1 MATEHPV
8 GTITLG
14 ELNIINTVRILWMEF
29 IMWSRA
35 FITSVV
41 AGNGDVEAVG
51 LKLYN
56 IPNDFGNLF
65 SIFFGPQAGYRM
77 EQLFTE
83 QILIGLDI
91 INAQQNNDIEH
102 VDEATKRFD
111 RNTNEI
117 STYLAQLNPF
127 WDEKVWNDM
136 FAEFAKAKV
145 FETIAIATGNFEE
158 SIRLSDALQY
168 QAMNMADYMA
178 NGIIN
183 YVKG

>member
-1 MATEHPV
+1 MAEEHTDS
-8 GTITLG
+8 TITLG
-14 ELNIINTVRILWMEF
+14 ELNIINTVRTLWMEF

-35 FITSVV
+35 FVTSVV
-41 AGNGDVEAVG
+41 SGYGDVEAVG
-51 LKLYN
+51 LKLYDL
-56 IPNDFGNLF
+56 PNEFGNLF
-65 SIFFGPQAGYRM
+65 SIFFGAQAGYRID
-77 EQLFTE
+77 QLFTE

-91 INAQQNNDIEH
+91 IRAQQEGDLEH
-102 VDEATKRFD
+102 VDEATRRFD
-111 RNTNEI
+111 RNTNET
-117 STYLAQLNPF
+117 SAYLAQINPY
-127 WDEKVWNDM
+127 WDEKVWNDL

-158 SIRLSDALQY
+158 SVHLSDALQY

>member
-1 MATEHPV
+1 MEAEHSDNI
-8 GTITLG
+8 ITRG
-14 ELNIINTVRILWMEF
+14 ALNIINTVRMMWMEF

-35 FITSVV
+35 FVTSI
-41 AGNGDVEAVG
+41 ASGYGDVEAVG

-65 SIFFGPQAGYRM
+65 SVFFGRQAGYRM

-91 INAQQNNDIEH
+91 INAQQNSDIER

-117 STYLAQLNPF
+117 SAYLALLNPY
-127 WDEKVWNDM
+127 WDEKVWNNL
-136 FAEFAKAKV
+136 FAEFAKTKV
-145 FETIAIATGNFEE
+145 FETIAIATGNFDE
-158 SIRLSDALQY
+158 SVRLSAALQD
-168 QAMNMADYMA
+168 QAMKMADYMA
-178 NGIIN
+178 NGIID
-183 YVKG
+183 YVTG